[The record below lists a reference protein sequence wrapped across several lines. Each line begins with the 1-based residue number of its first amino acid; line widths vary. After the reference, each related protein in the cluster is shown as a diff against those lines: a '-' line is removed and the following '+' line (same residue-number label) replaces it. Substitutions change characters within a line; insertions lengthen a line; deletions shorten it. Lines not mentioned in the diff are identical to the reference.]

1 MDTNEAQADGSMPAE
16 GGADLKKIVMD
27 EITDLLQGLEAGL
40 ARAQEVA
47 RILEKRLTSLEERFS
62 GFNKRIEEDVHRF
75 EQCDSDIHDLQTVVS
90 LNATNIDH
98 ADSDISELREATL
111 KLVKKLGKTTG
122 AAVGPA
128 PPFVTPV
135 QSPLTR
141 GSVTLEGTK
150 PAKTA
155 VHVQGVEVVS
165 ASTEE
170 VWSATLAMNPGGN
183 LLALTTVDAK
193 GRTSLPVYLFV
204 DRQMYVRL
212 SGDGA
217 QVQRAA
223 RARAAAKKKTSAK
236 KKIVKKPVRKPAK
249 KKAVKKALRK
259 PAKKKAVKKAIRK
272 PAKKKAVKKAVR
284 KPAKKKAVKKAVRK
298 PAKKK
303 AVKKPVRKPAKKK
316 AVKKAVRKLAKKKA
330 VKKAVRKPAKK
341 KAVKKP
347 VRKPAKKKAVKK
359 AVRKPARK

>member
-1 MDTNEAQADGSMPAE
+1 MDTNEAQADVSVPAE
-16 GGADLKKIVMD
+16 GGADLKKVVMD
-27 EITDLLQGLEAGL
+27 EITNLLQGLEAGL

-47 RILEKRLTSLEERFS
+47 RILEKRLTALDERLL
-62 GFNKRIEEDVHRF
+62 GFGKRIEDDVHRF
-75 EQCDSDIHDLQTVVS
+75 EQCDTDIHDLQTVVS

-98 ADSDISELREATL
+98 ADSDISELREAVL
-111 KLVKKLGKTTG
+111 RLVEKLGKTKG
-122 AAVGPA
+122 AAAGPA

-135 QSPLTR
+135 RSPVTR
-141 GSVTLEGTK
+141 GVVTLDGTK

-165 ASTEE
+165 ASTET

-183 LLALTTVDAK
+183 LLAVTTVDAK

-217 QVQRAA
+217 PTQRAA

-236 KKIVKKPVRKPAK
+236 KKSAKKAVRKPAK
-249 KKAVKKALRK
+249 KKAVKKAVRKPAKKKAAKKAVRK
-259 PAKKKAVKKAIRK
+259 PAKKKAVKKAVRK
-272 PAKKKAVKKAVR
+272 PAKKKAAKKAVR

-316 AVKKAVRKLAKKKA
+316 AVKK
-330 VKKAVRKPAKK
+330 
-341 KAVKKP
+341 P
-347 VRKPAKKKAVKK
+347 VRKPAKKKALKK
-359 AVRKPARK
+359 PVRKPARK